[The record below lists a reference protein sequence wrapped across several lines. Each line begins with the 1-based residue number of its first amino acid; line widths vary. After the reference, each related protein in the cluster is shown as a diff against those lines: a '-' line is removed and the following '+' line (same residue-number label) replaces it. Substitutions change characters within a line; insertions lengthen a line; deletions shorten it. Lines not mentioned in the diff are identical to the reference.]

1 MNELLIQ
8 GGAFGA
14 VVVIALS
21 LVRLLEKVWDKRNG
35 RTNDNGLKTVLVK
48 LSANLD
54 FNARVQQELI
64 QDIREVRDDQE
75 RIKSCLTGLE
85 RDSEYLRSWHEKT
98 EDGRIAAYFP
108 HEQTGQQHREVMI
121 VLREIAGGVKGL

>member
-108 HEQTGQQHREVMI
+108 HEQTGQQHREVMV

>member
-21 LVRLLEKVWDKRNG
+21 LVRLVEKIWDKRNG
-35 RTNDNGLKTVLVK
+35 GTGDNGLKTVLIK
-48 LSANLD
+48 LSSNLD
-54 FNARVQQELI
+54 VNIQVQQELI
-64 QDIREVRDDQE
+64 QDIREIRDDQE
-75 RIKSCLTGLE
+75 RIKSFLIGLE

-108 HEQTGQQHREVMI
+108 HEQTGQQHREVMV
-121 VLREIAGGVKGL
+121 VLREIASGVKSL